1 MRISPEPSPA
11 AGRFHRSGSHASPVV
26 LPASDRT
33 PGSLDRPTRRR
44 SVDLELP
51 TGERTRA
58 YRVFEA
64 LPAVV
69 SYTAIALVFILPFID
84 PMLGAV
90 YVLAIVGLTFVR
102 AMRGAV
108 DVARGFARYRRAARV
123 DWGARLVDLERAMD
137 GLPALPF
144 PQGGFRAAEHAAT
157 VERVREHPA
166 EAVRPSA
173 LIHAV
178 VVAAYNEPFEV
189 IAGTIRTLLHTSTS
203 PGQIAVFFAYEERGG
218 PAMAATAR
226 RLAAAYGDRFR
237 AFELVAHPAGV
248 PGEIAGKGANIT
260 HAGKRLAAWVRDEAI
275 DPERVIVTSLDC
287 DNIPHESYF
296 DCVAY
301 EYAIAPDRQRVSFQ
315 PISLYVSNIWDAPA
329 PSRVVAS
336 ANCFWNLTTTVRLFA
351 LRNFASHSQPLPAL
365 IAMGFWSTK
374 TIVEDGHQY
383 WRSWFHFDG
392 DYRVVPVHVPIY
404 QDAVLAGSF
413 AQTIVAQFKQLSRW
427 SYGASDVPYVGV
439 RVFAGDARSPF
450 WPGFLRFLSLLEG
463 HVSLASL
470 SVIIAV
476 GGWIPFVIATH
487 TGQSTD
493 FIEVMPMTVG
503 IVQQVGMI
511 GLLVSVLVFRALLPP
526 RPVHVAP
533 VRSLTMWLQWLL
545 YPLTLLIFNSGTAL
559 YSQWCLLTGRYRE
572 RFDVTEKRHSAELRR
587 SA

>member
-1 MRISPEPSPA
+1 MRISGEPT
-11 AGRFHRSGSHASPVV
+11 SGIDRLMRGTDLPVRPS
-26 LPASDRT
+26 LPSALVRT
-33 PGSLDRPTRRR
+33 PRTRT
-44 SVDLELP
+44 SASADIELP

-58 YRVFEA
+58 YRFFEA
-64 LPAVV
+64 LPALI
-69 SYTAIALVFILPFID
+69 SYTAIALVFVLPFLD
-84 PMLGAV
+84 AMLGAV
-90 YVLAIVGLTFVR
+90 YVLTIVGLTFVR

-123 DWGARLVDLERAMD
+123 DWRARLVDLERAMD
-137 GLPALPF
+137 GRAPLPVPL
-144 PQGGFRAAEHAAT
+144 GGFRAADHLAEVA
-157 VERVREHPA
+157 RVRADPA
-166 EAVRPSA
+166 SVMRPST

-189 IAGTIRTLLHTSTS
+189 IAGTIRALLHTSTS
-203 PGQIAVFFAYEERGG
+203 PGQIVVFFAYEERGG
-218 PAMAATAR
+218 PAMAETAR
-226 RLAAAYGDRFR
+226 RLAAVYGDRFR
-237 AFELVAHPAGV
+237 AFELVPHPAGV

-260 HAGKRLAAWVRDEAI
+260 HAGRALAAWVREEAI
-275 DPERVIVTSLDC
+275 DPERVIVTTLDC

-301 EYAIAPDRQRVSFQ
+301 EYAIAPDRARVSFQ
-315 PISLYVSNIWDAPA
+315 PISLYITNIWDAPA

-365 IAMGFWSTK
+365 INMGFWSTR

-413 AQTIVAQFKQLSRW
+413 AQTMVAQFKQLSRW

-463 HVSLASL
+463 HVSLATI

-476 GGWIPFVIATH
+476 GGWIPFVVATQ
-487 TGQSTD
+487 TGQATE
-493 FIEVMPMTVG
+493 FIERMPMTVG
-503 IVQQVGMI
+503 LVQQLGMI
-511 GLLVSVLVFRALLPP
+511 GLIVSVVVFRALLPP
-526 RPVHVAP
+526 RPVHVP
-533 VRSLTMWLQWLL
+533 PLRSVTMWLQWLL
-545 YPLTLLIFNSGTAL
+545 YPLTLLVFNSGTAL

-572 RFDVTEKRHSAELRR
+572 RFDVTEKVSGAELRR
-587 SA
+587 TA

>member
-1 MRISPEPSPA
+1 MRISGEPT
-11 AGRFHRSGSHASPVV
+11 SGIDRLMRGTDLPVRPS
-26 LPASDRT
+26 LPSALVRT
-33 PGSLDRPTRRR
+33 PRTRT
-44 SVDLELP
+44 SASADIELP

-58 YRVFEA
+58 YRFFEA
-64 LPAVV
+64 LPALI
-69 SYTAIALVFILPFID
+69 SYTAIALVFVLPFLD
-84 PMLGAV
+84 AMLGAV
-90 YVLAIVGLTFVR
+90 YVLTIVGLTFVR

-123 DWGARLVDLERAMD
+123 DWRARLVDLERAMD
-137 GLPALPF
+137 GRAPLPVPL
-144 PQGGFRAAEHAAT
+144 GGFRAAEHLAEVA
-157 VERVREHPA
+157 RVRADPA
-166 EAVRPSA
+166 SVMRPST

-189 IAGTIRTLLHTSTS
+189 IAGTIRALLHTSTS
-203 PGQIAVFFAYEERGG
+203 PGQIVVFFAYEERGG
-218 PAMAATAR
+218 PAMAETAR
-226 RLAAAYGDRFR
+226 RLAAVYGDRFR
-237 AFELVAHPAGV
+237 AFELVPHPAGV

-260 HAGKRLAAWVRDEAI
+260 HAGRALAAWVREEAI
-275 DPERVIVTSLDC
+275 DPERVIVTTLDC

-301 EYAIAPDRQRVSFQ
+301 EYAIAPDRARVSFQ
-315 PISLYVSNIWDAPA
+315 PISLYITNIWDAPA

-351 LRNFASHSQPLPAL
+351 LRNFASHSQPLSAL
-365 IAMGFWSTK
+365 IDMGFWSTR

-413 AQTIVAQFKQLSRW
+413 AQTMVAQFKQLSRW

-463 HVSLASL
+463 HVSLATI

-476 GGWIPFVIATH
+476 GGWIPFVVATQ
-487 TGQSTD
+487 TGQATE
-493 FIEVMPMTVG
+493 FIERMPMTVG
-503 IVQQVGMI
+503 LVQQLGMI
-511 GLLVSVLVFRALLPP
+511 GLIVSVVVFRALLPP
-526 RPVHVAP
+526 RPVHVP
-533 VRSLTMWLQWLL
+533 PLRSVTMWLQWLF
-545 YPLTLLIFNSGTAL
+545 YPLTLLVFNSGTAL

-572 RFDVTEKRHSAELRR
+572 RFDVTEKVSGAELRR
-587 SA
+587 TA

>member
-1 MRISPEPSPA
+1 MRISGEPT
-11 AGRFHRSGSHASPVV
+11 SGIDRLMRGTDLPVRPS
-26 LPASDRT
+26 LPSSLIRAPRAR
-33 PGSLDRPTRRR
+33 GSAD
-44 SVDLELP
+44 VDIELP
-51 TGERTRA
+51 TGERTPK
-58 YRVFEA
+58 YRFFEA
-64 LPAVV
+64 LPALI
-69 SYTAIALVFILPFID
+69 SYTAIALVFVLPFID
-84 PMLGAV
+84 AMLGAG
-90 YVLAIVGLTFVR
+90 YVLVIVGLTFVR

-123 DWGARLVDLERAMD
+123 DWRARLVDLERAMD
-137 GLPALPF
+137 GRASLPVPL
-144 PQGGFRAAEHAAT
+144 GGFRAADHVANVA
-157 VERVREHPA
+157 RVRADPTSA
-166 EAVRPSA
+166 KRPSD

-189 IAGTIRTLLHTSTS
+189 ISGTIRALLHTSTS
-203 PGQIAVFFAYEERGG
+203 PRRIVVFFAYEERGG

-226 RLAAAYGDRFR
+226 RLAAVYGDRFL
-237 AFELVAHPAGV
+237 AFELVSHPAGV

-260 HAGKRLAAWVRDEAI
+260 HAGRALSAWVREEAI

-301 EYAIAPDRQRVSFQ
+301 EYAIAPDRARVSFQ
-315 PISLYVSNIWDAPA
+315 PISLYITNIWDAPA

-365 IAMGFWSTK
+365 IDMGFWSTR

-392 DYRVVPVHVPIY
+392 DYRVVPIHVPIY

-413 AQTIVAQFKQLSRW
+413 AQTMVAQFKQLSRW

-463 HVSLASL
+463 HVSLATI

-476 GGWIPFVIATH
+476 GGWIPFVVATQ
-487 TGQSTD
+487 TGQATE
-493 FIEVMPMTVG
+493 FIERMPMTVG
-503 IVQQVGMI
+503 LVQQLGMI
-511 GLLVSVLVFRALLPP
+511 GLVVSVLVFRALLPP
-526 RPVHVAP
+526 RPVHVP
-533 VRSLTMWLQWLL
+533 PLRSVTMWLQWLL
-545 YPLTLLIFNSGTAL
+545 YPVTLLVFNSGTAL

-572 RFDVTEKRHSAELRR
+572 RFDVTEKVSGAELRR
-587 SA
+587 TA

>member
-1 MRISPEPSPA
+1 MRISGEPT
-11 AGRFHRSGSHASPVV
+11 SGIDRLMRGTDLPVRPS
-26 LPASDRT
+26 LPSALVRT
-33 PGSLDRPTRRR
+33 PRTRT
-44 SVDLELP
+44 SASADIELP

-58 YRVFEA
+58 YRFFEA
-64 LPAVV
+64 LPALI
-69 SYTAIALVFILPFID
+69 SYTAIALVFVLPFVD
-84 PMLGAV
+84 AMLGAV
-90 YVLAIVGLTFVR
+90 YVLTIVGLTFVR

-123 DWGARLVDLERAMD
+123 DWRARLVDLERAMD
-137 GLPALPF
+137 GRAPLPVPL
-144 PQGGFRAAEHAAT
+144 GGFRAAEHLAEVA
-157 VERVREHPA
+157 RVRADPA
-166 EAVRPSA
+166 SVMRPST

-189 IAGTIRTLLHTSTS
+189 IAGTIRALLHTSTS
-203 PGQIAVFFAYEERGG
+203 PGQIVVFFAYEERGG
-218 PAMAATAR
+218 PAMAETAR
-226 RLAAAYGDRFR
+226 RLAAVYGDRFR
-237 AFELVAHPAGV
+237 AFELVPHPAGV

-260 HAGKRLAAWVRDEAI
+260 HAGRALAAWVREETI
-275 DPERVIVTSLDC
+275 DPERVIVTTLDC

-301 EYAIAPDRQRVSFQ
+301 EYAIAPDRARVSFQ
-315 PISLYVSNIWDAPA
+315 PISLYITNIWDAPA

-365 IAMGFWSTK
+365 IDMGFWSTR

-413 AQTIVAQFKQLSRW
+413 AQTMVAQFKQLSRW

-463 HVSLASL
+463 HVSLATI

-476 GGWIPFVIATH
+476 GGWIPFVVATQ
-487 TGQSTD
+487 TGQATE
-493 FIEVMPMTVG
+493 FIERMPMTVG
-503 IVQQVGMI
+503 LVQQLGMI
-511 GLLVSVLVFRALLPP
+511 GLIVSVVVFRALLPP
-526 RPVHVAP
+526 RPVHVP
-533 VRSLTMWLQWLL
+533 PLRSVTMWLQWLL
-545 YPLTLLIFNSGTAL
+545 YPLTLLVFNSGTAL

-572 RFDVTEKRHSAELRR
+572 RFDVTEKVSGAELRR
-587 SA
+587 TA

>member
-1 MRISPEPSPA
+1 MRISGEPT
-11 AGRFHRSGSHASPVV
+11 SGIDRLMRGTDLPVRPS
-26 LPASDRT
+26 LPSALVRT
-33 PGSLDRPTRRR
+33 PRTRT
-44 SVDLELP
+44 SASADIELP

-58 YRVFEA
+58 YRFFEA
-64 LPAVV
+64 LPALI
-69 SYTAIALVFILPFID
+69 SYTAIALVFVLPFLD
-84 PMLGAV
+84 AMLGAV
-90 YVLAIVGLTFVR
+90 YVLTIVGLTFVR

-123 DWGARLVDLERAMD
+123 DWRARLGDLERAMD
-137 GLPALPF
+137 GRAPLPVPL
-144 PQGGFRAAEHAAT
+144 GGFRAADHLAEVT
-157 VERVREHPA
+157 RVRADPA
-166 EAVRPSA
+166 SVMRPST

-189 IAGTIRTLLHTSTS
+189 IAGTIRALLHTSTS
-203 PGQIAVFFAYEERGG
+203 PGQIVVFFAYEERGG
-218 PAMAATAR
+218 PAMAETAR
-226 RLAAAYGDRFR
+226 RLAAVYGDRFR
-237 AFELVAHPAGV
+237 AFELVPHPAGV

-260 HAGKRLAAWVRDEAI
+260 HAGRALAAWVREEAI
-275 DPERVIVTSLDC
+275 DPERVIVTTLDC

-301 EYAIAPDRQRVSFQ
+301 EYAIAPDRARVSFQ
-315 PISLYVSNIWDAPA
+315 PISLYITNIWDAPA

-351 LRNFASHSQPLPAL
+351 LRNFASHSQPLSAL
-365 IAMGFWSTK
+365 IDMGFWSTR

-413 AQTIVAQFKQLSRW
+413 AQTMVAQFKQLSRW

-463 HVSLASL
+463 HVSLATI

-476 GGWIPFVIATH
+476 GGWIPFVVATQ
-487 TGQSTD
+487 TGQATE
-493 FIEVMPMTVG
+493 FIERMPMTVG
-503 IVQQVGMI
+503 LVQQLGMI
-511 GLLVSVLVFRALLPP
+511 GLIVSVVVFRALLPP
-526 RPVHVAP
+526 RPVHVP
-533 VRSLTMWLQWLL
+533 PLRSVTMWLQWLL
-545 YPLTLLIFNSGTAL
+545 YPLTLLVFNSGTAL

-572 RFDVTEKRHSAELRR
+572 RFDVTEKVSGAELRR
-587 SA
+587 TA

>member
-1 MRISPEPSPA
+1 MRISGEPT
-11 AGRFHRSGSHASPVV
+11 SGIDRLMRGTDLPVRPS
-26 LPASDRT
+26 LPSALVRT
-33 PGSLDRPTRRR
+33 PRTRT
-44 SVDLELP
+44 SASADIELP

-58 YRVFEA
+58 YRFFEA
-64 LPAVV
+64 LPALI
-69 SYTAIALVFILPFID
+69 SYTAIALVFVLPFVD
-84 PMLGAV
+84 AMLGAV
-90 YVLAIVGLTFVR
+90 YVLTIVGLTFVR

-123 DWGARLVDLERAMD
+123 DWRARLVDLERAMD
-137 GLPALPF
+137 GRAPLPVPL
-144 PQGGFRAAEHAAT
+144 GGFRAAEHLAEVA
-157 VERVREHPA
+157 RVRADPA
-166 EAVRPSA
+166 SVMRPST

-189 IAGTIRTLLHTSTS
+189 IAGTIRALLHTSTS
-203 PGQIAVFFAYEERGG
+203 PGQIVVFFAYEERGG
-218 PAMAATAR
+218 PAMAETAR
-226 RLAAAYGDRFR
+226 RLAAVYGDRFR
-237 AFELVAHPAGV
+237 AFELVPHPAGV

-260 HAGKRLAAWVRDEAI
+260 HAGRALAAWVREEAI
-275 DPERVIVTSLDC
+275 DPERVIVTTLDC

-301 EYAIAPDRQRVSFQ
+301 EYAIAPDRARVSFQ
-315 PISLYVSNIWDAPA
+315 PISLYITNIWDAPA

-365 IAMGFWSTK
+365 IDMGFWSTR

-413 AQTIVAQFKQLSRW
+413 AQTMVAQFKQLSRW

-463 HVSLASL
+463 HVSLATI

-476 GGWIPFVIATH
+476 GGWIPFVVATQ
-487 TGQSTD
+487 TGQATE
-493 FIEVMPMTVG
+493 FIERMPMTVG
-503 IVQQVGMI
+503 LVQQLGMI
-511 GLLVSVLVFRALLPP
+511 GLIVSVVVFRALLPP
-526 RPVHVAP
+526 RPVHVP
-533 VRSLTMWLQWLL
+533 PLRSVTMWLQWLL
-545 YPLTLLIFNSGTAL
+545 YPLTLLVFNSGTAL

-572 RFDVTEKRHSAELRR
+572 RFDVTEKVSGAELRR
-587 SA
+587 TA

>member
-1 MRISPEPSPA
+1 MRISGEPT
-11 AGRFHRSGSHASPVV
+11 SGIDRLMRGTDLPVRPS
-26 LPASDRT
+26 LPSALVRT
-33 PGSLDRPTRRR
+33 PRTRT
-44 SVDLELP
+44 SASADIELP

-58 YRVFEA
+58 YRFFEA
-64 LPAVV
+64 LPALI
-69 SYTAIALVFILPFID
+69 SYTAIALVFVLPFLD
-84 PMLGAV
+84 AMLGAV
-90 YVLAIVGLTFVR
+90 YVLTIVGLTFVR

-123 DWGARLVDLERAMD
+123 DWRARLVDLERAMD
-137 GLPALPF
+137 GRAPLPVPL
-144 PQGGFRAAEHAAT
+144 GGFRAAEHLAEVA
-157 VERVREHPA
+157 RVRADPA
-166 EAVRPSA
+166 SVMRPST

-189 IAGTIRTLLHTSTS
+189 IAGTIRALLHTSTS
-203 PGQIAVFFAYEERGG
+203 PGQIVVFFAYEERGG
-218 PAMAATAR
+218 PAMAETAR
-226 RLAAAYGDRFR
+226 RLAAVYGDRFR
-237 AFELVAHPAGV
+237 AFELVPHPAGV
-248 PGEIAGKGANIT
+248 PGVIAGKGANIT
-260 HAGKRLAAWVRDEAI
+260 HAGRALAAWVREEAI
-275 DPERVIVTSLDC
+275 DPERVIVTTLDC

-301 EYAIAPDRQRVSFQ
+301 EYAIAPDRARVSFQ
-315 PISLYVSNIWDAPA
+315 PISLYITNIWDAPA

-351 LRNFASHSQPLPAL
+351 LRNFASHSQPLSAL
-365 IAMGFWSTK
+365 IDMGFWSTR

-413 AQTIVAQFKQLSRW
+413 AQTMVAQFKQLSRW

-463 HVSLASL
+463 HVSLATI

-476 GGWIPFVIATH
+476 GGWIPFVVATQ
-487 TGQSTD
+487 TGQATE
-493 FIEVMPMTVG
+493 FIERMPMTVG
-503 IVQQVGMI
+503 LVQQLGMI
-511 GLLVSVLVFRALLPP
+511 GLIVSVVVFRALLPP
-526 RPVHVAP
+526 RPVHVP
-533 VRSLTMWLQWLL
+533 PLRSVTMWLQWLL
-545 YPLTLLIFNSGTAL
+545 YPLTLLVFNSGTAL

-572 RFDVTEKRHSAELRR
+572 RFDVTEKVSGAELRR
-587 SA
+587 TA

>member
-1 MRISPEPSPA
+1 MRISGEPT
-11 AGRFHRSGSHASPVV
+11 SGIDRLMRGTDLPVRPS
-26 LPASDRT
+26 LPSALVRT
-33 PGSLDRPTRRR
+33 PRTRT
-44 SVDLELP
+44 SASADIELP

-58 YRVFEA
+58 YRFFEA
-64 LPAVV
+64 LPALI
-69 SYTAIALVFILPFID
+69 SYTAIALVFVLPFLD
-84 PMLGAV
+84 AMLGAV
-90 YVLAIVGLTFVR
+90 YVLTIVGLTFVR

-123 DWGARLVDLERAMD
+123 DWRARLVDLERAMD
-137 GLPALPF
+137 GRAPLPVPL
-144 PQGGFRAAEHAAT
+144 GGFRAAEHLAEVA
-157 VERVREHPA
+157 RVRADPA
-166 EAVRPSA
+166 SVMRPST

-189 IAGTIRTLLHTSTS
+189 IAGTIRALLHTSTS
-203 PGQIAVFFAYEERGG
+203 PGQIVVFFAYEKRGG
-218 PAMAATAR
+218 PAMAETAR
-226 RLAAAYGDRFR
+226 RLAAVYGDRFR
-237 AFELVAHPAGV
+237 AFELVPHPAGV

-260 HAGKRLAAWVRDEAI
+260 HAGRALAAWVREEAI
-275 DPERVIVTSLDC
+275 DPERVIVTTLDC

-301 EYAIAPDRQRVSFQ
+301 EYAIAPDRARVSFQ
-315 PISLYVSNIWDAPA
+315 PISLYITNIWDAPA

-365 IAMGFWSTK
+365 IDMGFWSTR

-413 AQTIVAQFKQLSRW
+413 AQTMVAQFKQLSRW

-463 HVSLASL
+463 HVSLATI

-476 GGWIPFVIATH
+476 GGWIPFVVATQ
-487 TGQSTD
+487 TGQATE
-493 FIEVMPMTVG
+493 FIERMPMTVG
-503 IVQQVGMI
+503 LVQQLGMI
-511 GLLVSVLVFRALLPP
+511 GLIVSVVVFRALLPP
-526 RPVHVAP
+526 RPVHVP
-533 VRSLTMWLQWLL
+533 PLRSVTMWLQWLL
-545 YPLTLLIFNSGTAL
+545 YPLTLLVFNSGTAL

-572 RFDVTEKRHSAELRR
+572 RFDVTEKVSGAELRR
-587 SA
+587 TA

>member
-1 MRISPEPSPA
+1 MRISGEPT
-11 AGRFHRSGSHASPVV
+11 SGIDRLMRGTDLPVRPS
-26 LPASDRT
+26 LPSSLIRLPRAR
-33 PGSLDRPTRRR
+33 GSAD
-44 SVDLELP
+44 VDIELP
-51 TGERTRA
+51 TGERTPK
-58 YRVFEA
+58 YRFFEA
-64 LPAVV
+64 LPALI
-69 SYTAIALVFILPFID
+69 SYTAIALVFVLPFID
-84 PMLGAV
+84 AMLGAV
-90 YVLAIVGLTFVR
+90 YVLVIVGLTFVR
-102 AMRGAV
+102 AMRGSV

-123 DWGARLVDLERAMD
+123 DWRARLVDLERAMD
-137 GLPALPF
+137 GRASLPVPL
-144 PQGGFRAAEHAAT
+144 GGFRAADHVANVA
-157 VERVREHPA
+157 RVRADPA
-166 EAVRPSA
+166 SAKRPSD

-189 IAGTIRTLLHTSTS
+189 ISGTIRALLHTSTS
-203 PGQIAVFFAYEERGG
+203 PGRIVVFFAYEERGG

-226 RLAAAYGDRFR
+226 RLAAVYGDRFR
-237 AFELVAHPAGV
+237 AFELVPHPAGV

-260 HAGKRLAAWVRDEAI
+260 HAGRALAAWVREEAI

-301 EYAIAPDRQRVSFQ
+301 EYAIAPDRARVSFQ
-315 PISLYVSNIWDAPA
+315 PISLYITNIWDAPA

-365 IAMGFWSTK
+365 IDMGFWSTR

-392 DYRVVPVHVPIY
+392 DYRVVPIHVPIY

-413 AQTIVAQFKQLSRW
+413 AQTMVAQFKQLSRW

-463 HVSLASL
+463 HVSLATI

-476 GGWIPFVIATH
+476 GGWIPFVVATQ
-487 TGQSTD
+487 TGQATE
-493 FIEVMPMTVG
+493 FIERMPMTVG
-503 IVQQVGMI
+503 LVQQLGMI
-511 GLLVSVLVFRALLPP
+511 GLVVSVLVFRALLPP
-526 RPVHVAP
+526 RPVHVP
-533 VRSLTMWLQWLL
+533 PLRSVTMWLQWLL
-545 YPLTLLIFNSGTAL
+545 YPVTLLVFNSGTAL

-572 RFDVTEKRHSAELRR
+572 RFDVTEKVSGAELRR
-587 SA
+587 TA

>member
-1 MRISPEPSPA
+1 MRISGEPT
-11 AGRFHRSGSHASPVV
+11 SGIDRLMRGTDLPVRPS
-26 LPASDRT
+26 LPSALVRT
-33 PGSLDRPTRRR
+33 PRTRT
-44 SVDLELP
+44 SASADIELP

-58 YRVFEA
+58 YRFFEA
-64 LPAVV
+64 LPALI
-69 SYTAIALVFILPFID
+69 SYTAIALVFVLPFLD
-84 PMLGAV
+84 AMLGAV
-90 YVLAIVGLTFVR
+90 YVLTIVGLTFVR

-123 DWGARLVDLERAMD
+123 DWRARLVDLERAMD
-137 GLPALPF
+137 GRAPLPVPL
-144 PQGGFRAAEHAAT
+144 GGFRVADHLAEVT
-157 VERVREHPA
+157 RVRADPA
-166 EAVRPSA
+166 SVMRPST

-189 IAGTIRTLLHTSTS
+189 IAGTIRALLHTSTS
-203 PGQIAVFFAYEERGG
+203 PGQIVVFFAYEERGG
-218 PAMAATAR
+218 PAMAETAR
-226 RLAAAYGDRFR
+226 RLAAVYGDRFR
-237 AFELVAHPAGV
+237 AFELVPHPAGV

-260 HAGKRLAAWVRDEAI
+260 HAGRALAAWVREEAI
-275 DPERVIVTSLDC
+275 DPERVIVTTLDC

-301 EYAIAPDRQRVSFQ
+301 EYAIAPDRARVSFQ
-315 PISLYVSNIWDAPA
+315 PISLYITNIWDAPA

-351 LRNFASHSQPLPAL
+351 LRNFASHSQPLSAL
-365 IAMGFWSTK
+365 IDMGFWSTR

-413 AQTIVAQFKQLSRW
+413 AQTMVAQFKQLSRW

-463 HVSLASL
+463 HVSLATI

-476 GGWIPFVIATH
+476 GGWIPFVVATQ
-487 TGQSTD
+487 TGQATE
-493 FIEVMPMTVG
+493 FIERMPMTVG
-503 IVQQVGMI
+503 LVQQLGMI
-511 GLLVSVLVFRALLPP
+511 GLIVSVVVFRALLPP
-526 RPVHVAP
+526 RPVHVP
-533 VRSLTMWLQWLL
+533 PLRSVTMWLQWLL
-545 YPLTLLIFNSGTAL
+545 YPLTLLVFNSGTAL

-572 RFDVTEKRHSAELRR
+572 RFDVTEKVSGAELRR
-587 SA
+587 TA